1 MVDWSTI
8 PPDLWFEIAKR
19 LSSYEDFAA
28 VSGVCKSW
36 RMASTR
42 ENLKSP
48 PLVPWLMLA
57 DRKNSEGKI
66 LREFFSIS
74 RSQVH
79 KIILPE
85 AEGKWC
91 LTSQG
96 WLMILQRNP
105 LDINLVHPL
114 TCAHISLPSL
124 VSKSYNCRFQIPFPF
139 IQKVVL
145 SANPSRTRDFIALV
159 IPERGHYFAFCKLGD
174 TVWTTINAQF
184 GCDDAIFHKGQV
196 YAVDFRGS
204 ILVCDIEGP
213 NPIGTE
219 TLSM

>member
-42 ENLKSP
+42 ENFKSP
-48 PLVPWLMLA
+48 SLVPWLTLA
-57 DRKNSEGKI
+57 DHKNSEGKI
-66 LREFFSIS
+66 LHEFFSIS

-96 WLMILQRNP
+96 WLMILQRT
-105 LDINLVHPL
+105 LWI
-114 TCAHISLPSL
+114 
-124 VSKSYNCRFQIPFPF
+124 
-139 IQKVVL
+139 
-145 SANPSRTRDFIALV
+145 
-159 IPERGHYFAFCKLGD
+159 
-174 TVWTTINAQF
+174 
-184 GCDDAIFHKGQV
+184 
-196 YAVDFRGS
+196 S
-204 ILVCDIEGP
+204 ILCI
-213 NPIGTE
+213 
-219 TLSM
+219 L